1 MRGRRLG
8 IAVMAML
15 VVPAAYA
22 VGCVDGTTPDCSNP
36 AVKCG
41 PILDGSLDSREA
53 QTLPESAPPD
63 ADAAQDTAVPDADD
77 PDADAGDQD

>member
-1 MRGRRLG
+1 MRARRLG
-8 IAVMAML
+8 IAVVAMVL
-15 VVPAAYA
+15 VPAAYA
-22 VGCVDGTTPDCSNP
+22 VGCVDGTTPNCSNP

-41 PILDGSLDSREA
+41 PILDGSLDSLEA

-63 ADAAQDTAVPDADD
+63 AAQETSVPEAGD